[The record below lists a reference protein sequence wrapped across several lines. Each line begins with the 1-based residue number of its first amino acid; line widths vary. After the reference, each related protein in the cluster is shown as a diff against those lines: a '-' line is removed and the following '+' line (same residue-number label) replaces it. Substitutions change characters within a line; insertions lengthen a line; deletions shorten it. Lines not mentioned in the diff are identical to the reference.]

1 MVVGGFEGGLR
12 GGWVKFE
19 RGLRGGLVKLGEMW
33 VIGGW
38 NSCERGV

>member
-1 MVVGGFEGGLR
+1 MEFEGGLR

-19 RGLRGGLVKLGEMW
+19 RGLRGGWVKLGKMW

-38 NSCERGV
+38 NSCERRV